1 MSLCLIY
8 WPSADKDLLSHLRHL
23 LLAGTEKVGFTSV
36 SSFWNLNV
44 KWNHFFS
51 VAKVEC
57 CFGRCSYLLPRGTK
71 QGMLEMDCR
80 SLGGNNLSGLLPDL
94 HIFHSLRK
102 LWVSHPGN
110 LFRLLIFI
118 ITFLMFPIST
128 KWGEEP
134 TLAWTSLNSILSL
147 SGDPPQWK
155 QVHFLLF
162 VFCHGGLP
170 GTWVTINLEDG
181 FLITLVDSISSLC

>member
-1 MSLCLIY
+1 
-8 WPSADKDLLSHLRHL
+8 
-23 LLAGTEKVGFTSV
+23 
-36 SSFWNLNV
+36 
-44 KWNHFFS
+44 
-51 VAKVEC
+51 
-57 CFGRCSYLLPRGTK
+57 
-71 QGMLEMDCR
+71 MDCR
-80 SLGGNNLSGLLPDL
+80 SLGDNNLSGLLPDL
-94 HIFHSLRK
+94 DIFHGLRK

-110 LFRLLIFI
+110 LFHLLIFI

-170 GTWVTINLEDG
+170 GIWVTINLVL
-181 FLITLVDSISSLC
+181 FIFWALIEEVNSSYGVFIVETARNLSNNQFMGPLPHSLGSLNQLTLLDLSHNNLSGTFPSTMANLTSLQQL